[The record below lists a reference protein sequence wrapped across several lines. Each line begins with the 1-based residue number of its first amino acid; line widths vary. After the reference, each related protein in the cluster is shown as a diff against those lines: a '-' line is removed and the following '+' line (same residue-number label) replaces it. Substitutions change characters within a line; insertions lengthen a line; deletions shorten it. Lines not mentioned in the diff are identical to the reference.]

1 MKTNLYSL
9 WLSSILLI
17 FAVALSSQ
25 TTLKYVSDKNVRT
38 YHFPKFFLLKSIISL
53 ALLVLTLLN

>member
-17 FAVALSSQ
+17 FAVTLSSQ

-38 YHFPKFFLLKSIISL
+38 YHFPKFFFY
-53 ALLVLTLLN
+53 